1 MQIHLIPNSH
11 IDPVWLWDKYEGIDE
26 VINTFRSACDRLD
39 EYPDLTF
46 TASSLQFYEWVQ
58 QFDTKLFD
66 RIIQKVNENRW
77 EVVGGWWVEPDT
89 NLPSEASFI
98 KHAEISQNF
107 SRKYFGRES
116 TVAFLPD
123 TFGHP
128 ATLPKILSCT
138 GFKSMIF
145 CRPDEKE
152 KSDLPANL
160 FRWEYDEYSIL
171 TYRLKHHYLQG
182 NIDEDQRLTLLNDEE
197 YKTNPVN
204 CFFFGVG
211 DHGGGPSIAEIE
223 FFNKFISGQS
233 TKNACAV
240 HAGVG
245 YSTCSRF
252 FDEAALIP
260 DIPVYSGDL
269 HLHAVGCYSVLRDLK
284 NAVRHSEQAL
294 QFTGRALDING
305 ETDACLEA
313 AWKTTLFN
321 QFHDI
326 LPGSCSPD
334 AAEQA
339 MDELGGVQS
348 VCRDTAYRA
357 LKSVSKKHHAFAQQ
371 GEFRIFNTLPF
382 DITVPLCVES
392 FCYYNPNA
400 AFKDTDG
407 NEISIQE
414 VLPSVRCNNRRWEF
428 VDSIPA
434 REFKSYYFDNKT
446 LIERADPSDSHFRI
460 IDNNS
465 DLNTDK
471 IISSTLKQILKTP
484 IRFLVLDD
492 KSDTWGHGIHSYNN
506 IEGEFTLLTSSILS
520 GNVTDKL
527 YQKWSYGKS
536 TLEVTYSSYKNLPGV
551 YVDFAAYWQENRK
564 ILKIEICP
572 SEVYSPDIT
581 MQGAGGPIE
590 RQADGKEIP
599 LHNWAWISTRKGGL
613 AIVQDGAFAC
623 DCTAN
628 RLRLT
633 FVRSSIYGFHD
644 PRKLDPADPQR
655 FTDQGE
661 HRMRLHLLP
670 KHKLDD
676 EALERLT
683 LAFLEPCHVIRECRK
698 SNQTPIEKGNT
709 SFRPEMTAK

>member
-77 EVVGGWWVEPDT
+77 EVVGSWWVEPDT
-89 NLPSEASFI
+89 NLPTEASFI

-107 SRKYFGRES
+107 ARKYFGRES

-138 GFKSMIF
+138 GFKSLVF
-145 CRPDEKE
+145 CRPNAQEKP
-152 KSDLPANL
+152 DLPANL
-160 FRWEYDEYSIL
+160 FQWKYDEHSIL
-171 TYRLKHHYLQG
+171 AYRLKHHYLQG

-204 CFFFGVG
+204 CFLFGVG
-211 DHGGGPSIAEIE
+211 DHGGGPSIKEIE
-223 FFNKFISGQS
+223 FFNKFIRGQS
-233 TKNACAV
+233 TKNACPAPRPENFGN
-240 HAGVG
+240 AGVG

-260 DIPVYSGDL
+260 NIPVYSGDL
-269 HLHAVGCYSVLRDLK
+269 HMHAVGCYSVLRDLK
-284 NAVRHSEQAL
+284 NAVRHSEHTL
-294 QFTGRALDING
+294 QFAGRALDING
-305 ETDACLEA
+305 ETDACLET

-334 AAEQA
+334 AAGQA
-339 MDELGGVQS
+339 IDELGGVQS

-357 LKSVSKKHHAFAQQ
+357 LKSVSKKHSAFASQ

-382 DITVPLCVES
+382 DVTVPLCVES

-400 AFKDTDG
+400 AFKDADG

-428 VDSIPA
+428 IDSIPA
-434 REFKSYYFDNKT
+434 REFKSYYFDNET
-446 LIERADPSDSHFRI
+446 LVERAEPFASHYRK
-460 IDNNS
+460 IDENS
-465 DLNTDK
+465 DMNTDNF
-471 IISSTLKQILKTP
+471 ISTALKQIIETP

-492 KSDTWGHGIHSYNN
+492 QSDTWGHGIETYNTV
-506 IEGEFTLLTSSILS
+506 EGEFKLVDSSLLS
-520 GNVTDKL
+520 GPVTNKL
-527 YQKWSYGKS
+527 YQRWSYGKS
-536 TLEVTYSSYKNLPGV
+536 TLEAIYSSYKNLPGI
-551 YVDFAAYWQENRK
+551 YVEFTANWRENRK

-572 SEVYSPDIT
+572 SGIYSPSIT
-581 MQGAGGPIE
+581 MQGAGGHIE
-590 RQADGKEIP
+590 RRADGKEMP
-599 LHNWAWISTRKGGL
+599 LHYWVWMPTREGGL
-613 AIVQDGAFAC
+613 GIVQDGAFAC
-623 DCTAN
+623 DCTTD

-633 FVRSSIYGFHD
+633 FVRSSVYGFHD
-644 PRKLDPADPQR
+644 PRKLDPSDPQR
-655 FTDQGE
+655 LTDQGE

-670 KHKLDD
+670 HHKLDV
-676 EALERLT
+676 EALNRLT
-683 LAFLEPCHVIRECRK
+683 LAFLEPYPVIRECGEP
-698 SNQTPIEKGNT
+698 N
-709 SFRPEMTAK
+709 